1 MRNVRAHRRRLRRLN
16 EKPQQTERYDRRIR
30 YETRRDHLH
39 PARPRHYLFSQPF
52 RPSLWS
58 RYRFGVL
65 LDEALDWSK
74 CRGLPAEDKV
84 REKLF
89 KSIPYIEKEY
99 GIALLRRSKK
109 ASRRVR
115 REMDEIAA

>member
-1 MRNVRAHRRRLRRLN
+1 MKHAVIICTQPVRGTLYFFVLAYG
-16 EKPQQTERYDRRIR
+16 E
-30 YETRRDHLH
+30 
-39 PARPRHYLFSQPF
+39 RHYLFSQPF

-74 CRGLPAEDKV
+74 CHGLPAEVKV
-84 REKLF
+84 REKIF

-99 GIALLRRSKK
+99 GLALLRRSKK

-115 REMDEIAA
+115 REDDEIAA